1 MAEAN
6 TYLGIDYG
14 LSKVGLSLADD
25 ETRMAF
31 SYGMILNDKNF
42 IQNLLAIIKKEKV
55 KKIIIGIPYYLK
67 KNIIYEGE
75 KLKKTLELLIDV
87 RIEFQDEMFT
97 TKIAQ
102 SNLKAQGLKK
112 LNQIDDQESARIIL
126 QSWLDKK

>member
-87 RIEFQDEMFT
+87 KIEFQDEMFT